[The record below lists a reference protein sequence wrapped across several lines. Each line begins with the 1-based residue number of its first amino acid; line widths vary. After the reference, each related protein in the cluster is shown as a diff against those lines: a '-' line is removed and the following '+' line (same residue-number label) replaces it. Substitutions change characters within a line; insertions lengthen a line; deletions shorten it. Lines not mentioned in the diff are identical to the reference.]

1 MNAAPSA
8 LHEVRVLLRLGE
20 DSPHTVQLRDY
31 FEENISGTLHFYLEL
46 EHCAGGDLEMLIK
59 SRQRRVTEPGSAA
72 ANVERRPFSEAELV
86 DILSQVYA
94 GVRWVHARRVIHC
107 DIKPAN
113 VLLTAN
119 GRVKICDFGIGKLLK
134 HTGASTHHM
143 AGSRAFMAPEV
154 LRYYVGE
161 QVRFT
166 SSADIWSL
174 GVVVVAMATLQ
185 ATPRMARLT
194 EEKQQQQQQ
203 QQQGKGKGGGEAL
216 EHLLGVVAHEVGA
229 NWACDFVRR
238 ALCLRPE
245 ARATAVQLETLLP
258 QQLQPA
264 GIEAPP
270 VATDPASHEQQLA
283 VESAAADAE
292 LRQRCPQS
300 SALFLAGSD
309 SDDDEAAGGGG
320 RAGGRQDSSY
330 AYEGG
335 RSESGGWSERGSS
348 LSGDDAARRT
358 RDASLATSGGWS
370 DAEPRLGQAG
380 TGSPGAALHTQ
391 SESAAHSASRHAG
404 SSAFSS
410 GNWSDMDRSYPSLPS

>member
-154 LRYYVGE
+154 LRYFMGDK
-161 QVRFT
+161 VRFT

-174 GVVVVAMATLQ
+174 GVVAVAMMLLVG
-185 ATPRMARLT
+185 TPRMRRLT
-194 EEKQQQQQQ
+194 DGGELAATSRRELLASVLRAVPSRFDTAEGSGDSWASELVRRSLVLDPEPRASAEELVLLFPPDMLAKGIVQRGPSWSGRVLPSSVAVATAVESEVEVCGEAGAAAAGSPDVPVAAAVPDDDLQQQR
-203 QQQGKGKGGGEAL
+203 G
-216 EHLLGVVAHEVGA
+216 
-229 NWACDFVRR
+229 R
-238 ALCLRPE
+238 E
-245 ARATAVQLETLLP
+245 ARAAARQADAKLRARC
-258 QQLQPA
+258 PA
-264 GIEAPP
+264 AC
-270 VATDPASHEQQLA
+270 VLYHMS
-283 VESAAADAE
+283 ESDDGSDEDGDGEEEMGGGAGRLSDGDLWAAAKE
-292 LRQRCPQS
+292 R
-300 SALFLAGSD
+300 
-309 SDDDEAAGGGG
+309 EADGGGG
-320 RAGGRQDSSY
+320 APPGEDVAASTAGHKGYSRTN
-330 AYEGG
+330 
-335 RSESGGWSERGSS
+335 SS
-348 LSGDDAARRT
+348 L
-358 RDASLATSGGWS
+358 LV
-370 DAEPRLGQAG
+370 
-380 TGSPGAALHTQ
+380 
-391 SESAAHSASRHAG
+391 
-404 SSAFSS
+404 
-410 GNWSDMDRSYPSLPS
+410 